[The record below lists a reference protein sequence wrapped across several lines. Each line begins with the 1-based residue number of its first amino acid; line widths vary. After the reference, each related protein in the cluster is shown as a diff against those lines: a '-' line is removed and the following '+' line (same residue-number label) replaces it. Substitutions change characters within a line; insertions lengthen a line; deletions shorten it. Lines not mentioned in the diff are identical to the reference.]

1 MDTSRL
7 KMLANELK
15 QKTELEQSIKMARKR
30 QLHMLPATPK
40 VDGYEFKSLYLPCAN
55 VSGDFY
61 DFIQVSDH
69 EIGIALGDVSG
80 HGIEAGIIMGMAKKA
95 LQIYAKGLSSPKEAL
110 ALTNADLALD
120 LAESTFVSA
129 AYGVLDIHAHSFR
142 FTRAGNNPPY
152 LVNPERNPILREVKP
167 NGMVLG
173 VDKSGKRFPMVT
185 QEEVILLAR
194 GDLFFQ
200 FTDGLVE
207 APNREKKEFGDDRLR
222 DLLLKHASYPAGD
235 LIDLI
240 EESVQS
246 HVGAAEQEDDIT
258 MIAFRVL

>member
-1 MDTSRL
+1 
-7 KMLANELK
+7 
-15 QKTELEQSIKMARKR
+15 
-30 QLHMLPATPK
+30 
-40 VDGYEFKSLYLPCAN
+40 
-55 VSGDFY
+55 
-61 DFIQVSDH
+61 
-69 EIGIALGDVSG
+69 
-80 HGIEAGIIMGMAKKA
+80 
-95 LQIYAKGLSSPKEAL
+95 
-110 ALTNADLALD
+110 
-120 LAESTFVSA
+120 
-129 AYGVLDIHAHSFR
+129 
-142 FTRAGNNPPY
+142 
-152 LVNPERNPILREVKP
+152 
-167 NGMVLG
+167 
-173 VDKSGKRFPMVT
+173 MVT